1 MLKESFEI
9 SLQNIRSNKMRSFL
23 TMLGII
29 IGVTAIIA
37 LITTVQGVT
46 NEVTSQF
53 TELGAGKISVRAPG
67 TPLKHGLFDSDV
79 QKLAQIDNVEGISP
93 TVSFQTDVE
102 AGQQVLEDVN
112 IEGRNDVYFNNKEL
126 VKMGRGLTPLDM
138 EVESRVCVVSRGL
151 ADGLFFGR
159 QALGQ
164 HVMVSGHT
172 YTIVGLLDPDVTAD
186 VMSTMNQM
194 NRGGSDD
201 EAKIIIPYKAALRMT
216 GSSNITSL
224 EVPVKDT
231 TKTDAVVDALESAL
245 SQAFNFKDDAYSI
258 INLDSLLD
266 TMNTMTGMMTTMLA
280 GIASIALLVGGIG
293 IMNMMLVSVTER
305 TTEIGLRKALGA
317 QPRRIQLQF
326 LIESVVLSLLG
337 GIGGILLGN
346 LISAAA
352 ASLIGFSFAIS
363 PGATILAFG
372 FSAAVG
378 VLFGWAP
385 ARKASRLNPIDALR
399 SN

>member
-1 MLKESFEI
+1 MFKESI
-9 SLQNIRSNKMRSFL
+9 QMSIQNILSNKMRSFL

-53 TELGAGKISVRAPG
+53 EELGAGKINVSAPG
-67 TPLKHGLFDSDV
+67 TPLKKGLYDSDV
-79 QKLAQIDNVEGISP
+79 QKLAQIPNVAGVSP
-93 TVSFQTDVE
+93 NVSFTANV
-102 AGQQVLEDVN
+102 AANKKVLESAN
-112 IEGRNDVYFNNKEL
+112 IEGRNDIYFSNNKEL
-126 VKMGRGLTPLDM
+126 IGLGRGLTPLDM
-138 EVESRVCVVSRGL
+138 PVESRVCVINQAL
-151 ADGLFFGR
+151 ADELFFGQ

-164 HVMVSGHT
+164 KIVVYGHT
-172 YTIVGLLDPDVTAD
+172 YTVVGMLDPDVTDD
-186 VMSTMNQM
+186 VMSAMSRMSSN
-194 NRGGSDD
+194 NS

-216 GSSNITSL
+216 GNSNVNSL
-224 EVPVKDT
+224 EIIVSDAS
-231 TKTDAVVDALESAL
+231 KTDEIIPQVETVLN
-245 SQAFNFKDDAYSI
+245 QAFNFKDDAYNI

-266 TMNTMTGMMTTMLA
+266 TMNTMTDMMTTMLA

-317 QPRRIQLQF
+317 QPKRIQLQF
-326 LIESVVLSLLG
+326 LTESVVLSLLG
-337 GIGGILLGN
+337 GLGGIILGN
-346 LISAAA
+346 LISLAVAVA
-352 ASLIGFSFAIS
+352 IGFKFTLSSSAML
-363 PGATILAFG
+363 LAVS